1 MDNNWYMFCLSD
13 CEEACSSEKASE
25 EQAEPP
31 GEVDSSEWESVARYF
46 MSTVRL
52 RCIPSVYAG
61 ELMESD
67 SAVPVCF

>member
-31 GEVDSSEWESVARYF
+31 GEVDSSEWESVA
-46 MSTVRL
+46 
-52 RCIPSVYAG
+52 
-61 ELMESD
+61 
-67 SAVPVCF
+67 